1 MSLDFSFIQRNLPLF
16 LDGMIVTVQLA
27 ALAIAISLAWGLV
40 IARARMSRVAP
51 LRWLANAYIE
61 LVRNTP
67 VLVQIY
73 FIYFGFAA
81 VGFHISGF
89 MSALL
94 ALAAQNGGY
103 MAEIYRAGIQSISIK
118 QIEGAKALGMRWRT
132 IMSMIVLPQAIVRV
146 IPPIGNQSILVIK
159 DTSLASTVA
168 VAEMM
173 QVGKMLTER
182 TAASYEVFFTLAA
195 LYLVLTGVV
204 ALAFRVLE
212 RRLVIAH

>member
-40 IARARMSRVAP
+40 IALARMSRVAP

-132 IMSMIVLPQAIVRV
+132 IMSMIVLPQALVRV